1 MLDLF
6 NTQAADSAI
15 AGVVTPSSDGL
26 ADCIK
31 GWTHRR
37 PFRVCGG
44 GTTSAAAQP
53 QAWSV
58 DMRPGFHTIDIGDNA
73 ATVTIGAGCGMAEV
87 LERLATVQRTLP
99 AGLSGHPGIGY
110 VLTGGMGPL
119 SRRHGLAIDQLQRI
133 RGVWG
138 NGDPFELSCPSDGS
152 SAEQRLQWRGLC
164 GAAPFLG
171 VVTDITINT
180 LPLQPLRV
188 HQASIEPEQLPQW
201 MQRAEQGSLDSS
213 LQWSWGEPDTIR
225 TLVVQTTSTTDNSPD
240 DIEGLHRLPGLSPPP
255 NQPRRLHAE
264 VVGLLGPAC
273 GDRFQG
279 LINPLRE
286 LMDQRP
292 DPGCQLACQQL
303 GGATAQVSPEVT
315 SFVHRDA
322 IWKPWITATWP
333 AGNARS
339 RETSLQWLQEVWAVL
354 EPVFPGIHLAQLHD
368 HLPWHQRELTLAF
381 GRWLP
386 QLRALKQELD
396 PDGNLPAL

>member
-37 PFRVCGG
+37 PVRVCGG

-53 QAWSV
+53 QAWSI
-58 DMRPGFHTIDIGDNA
+58 DMRPGFRTIDIGDNA

-87 LERLATVQRTLP
+87 LERLASVQRTLP

-138 NGDPFELSCPSDGS
+138 NGDPFELSCPSDHS

-171 VVTDITINT
+171 VVTDVTINT
-180 LPLQPLRV
+180 LPLRPLRV
-188 HQASIEPEQLPQW
+188 QQTSIEPEQLPQW

-225 TLVVQTTSTTDNSPD
+225 TLAVQTTSTTDSSPD
-240 DIEGLHRLPGLSPPP
+240 GIEGLHRLPGLAPPP
-255 NQPRRLHAE
+255 NQRRRLHAE

-273 GDRFQG
+273 GDRLQG
-279 LINPLRE
+279 LINPLKE
-286 LMDQRP
+286 LMNQRP

-303 GGATAQVSPEVT
+303 GGATARVSQEVT

-322 IWKPWITATWP
+322 IWKPWITAAWP
-333 AGNARS
+333 ADNTRT

-381 GRWLP
+381 GPWLP
-386 QLRALKQELD
+386 QLRALKQVFD

>member
-26 ADCIK
+26 ADCIQ

-53 QAWSV
+53 QAWSI
-58 DMRPGFHTIDIGDNA
+58 DMRPGFRTIDIGDNA

-87 LERLATVQRTLP
+87 LERLASVQRTLP

-138 NGDPFELSCPSDGS
+138 NGDPFELSCPSDHS

-171 VVTDITINT
+171 VVTDVTINT
-180 LPLQPLRV
+180 LPLRPLRV
-188 HQASIEPEQLPQW
+188 QQTSIEPEQLPQW

-225 TLVVQTTSTTDNSPD
+225 TLAVQTTSTTDSSPD
-240 DIEGLHRLPGLSPPP
+240 GIEGLHRLPGLAPPP
-255 NQPRRLHAE
+255 NQRRRLHAE

-273 GDRFQG
+273 GDRLQG
-279 LINPLRE
+279 LINPLKE
-286 LMDQRP
+286 LMNQRP

-303 GGATAQVSPEVT
+303 GGATARVSQEVT

-322 IWKPWITATWP
+322 IWKPWITAAWP
-333 AGNARS
+333 ADNTRT

-381 GRWLP
+381 GHWLP
-386 QLRALKQELD
+386 QLRALKQEFD

>member
-31 GWTHRR
+31 GWTQRR

-53 QAWSV
+53 QAWSI

-138 NGDPFELSCPSDGS
+138 NGDPFELSCPSDDS

-171 VVTDITINT
+171 VVTDVTINT
-180 LPLQPLRV
+180 LPLRPLRV

-201 MQRAEQGSLDSS
+201 MQWAEQGSLDSS

-240 DIEGLHRLPGLSPPP
+240 DIEGLHRLPGLAPPP
-255 NQPRRLHAE
+255 NQRRRLHAE

-273 GDRFQG
+273 GDRLQG
-279 LINPLRE
+279 LINPLKE

-333 AGNARS
+333 AGNART

-386 QLRALKQELD
+386 QLRALKQELE

>member
-6 NTQAADSAI
+6 NAQAADSAI

-53 QAWSV
+53 QAWSI

-87 LERLATVQRTLP
+87 LARLATVQRTLP

-138 NGDPFELSCPSDGS
+138 NGDPFELSCPSDDS

-171 VVTDITINT
+171 VVTDVTINT
-180 LPLQPLRV
+180 LPLRPLRV

-225 TLVVQTTSTTDNSPD
+225 TLAVQTTSTTDNSPD
-240 DIEGLHRLPGLSPPP
+240 DIEGLHRLPGLAPPP
-255 NQPRRLHAE
+255 NQRRRLHAE

-273 GDRFQG
+273 GDRLQG
-279 LINPLRE
+279 LINPLKE

-333 AGNARS
+333 AGNTRS
-339 RETSLQWLQEVWAVL
+339 RETSLQWLQEVWSVL

>member
-6 NTQAADSAI
+6 NAQAADCAI
-15 AGVVTPSSDGL
+15 AGVVTPTSDGL
-26 ADCIK
+26 TDCIQ
-31 GWTHRR
+31 GWTHQR
-37 PFRVCGG
+37 PFRVCSG

-53 QAWSV
+53 QAWTI
-58 DMRPGFHTIDIGDNA
+58 DMRPGFHTLDIDDNA
-73 ATVTIGAGCGMAEV
+73 GTVTIGAGCCMAEV

-138 NGDPFELSCPSDGS
+138 NGDPFELSCPSDDS

-180 LPLQPLRV
+180 LPLQPMHV
-188 HQASIEPEQLPQW
+188 SQASIEPEQLPQW

-213 LQWSWGEPDTIR
+213 LQWTWGEPDTIR
-225 TLVVQTTSTTDNSPD
+225 TLAVEATSTTEDSPNV
-240 DIEGLHRLPGLSPPP
+240 IEGLHRLPALAPPH
-255 NQPRRLHAE
+255 NQTRRLHAE

-273 GDRFQG
+273 GDRLQG
-279 LINPLRE
+279 LINPLKE

-303 GGATAQVSPEVT
+303 GGATAQVSPDVT

-333 AGNARS
+333 AGNART

-354 EPVFPGIHLAQLHD
+354 EQVFPGIHLAQLHD

-381 GRWLP
+381 GHWLP
-386 QLRALKQELD
+386 QLRALKQEFD

>member
-31 GWTHRR
+31 GWTQRR

-53 QAWSV
+53 QAWSI

-138 NGDPFELSCPSDGS
+138 NGDPFELSCPSDDS

-180 LPLQPLRV
+180 LPLRPLRV

-225 TLVVQTTSTTDNSPD
+225 TLAVQTTSTTDNSPD
-240 DIEGLHRLPGLSPPP
+240 DIEGLHRLPGLAPPP